1 MTITETMIA
10 DALHELSS
18 RDSDIARAVA
28 EVGHPPTR
36 NRQPGFA
43 TLIGII
49 TAQQI
54 STAAAMAIRTRLEAA
69 ADPLTPENFLAL
81 DDAAL
86 AAVGLSGRK
95 MEYGRALATTIV
107 SGDFDPTHLATLPEE
122 EAMASLISHK
132 GIGRW
137 SAEIYLLF
145 ALGRTNVW
153 PADDLAVAVAVQKL
167 KKLNERPNRERMEA
181 IAEPWRPWRGIVALL
196 MWQYYRGAPFSS
208 DGLTPAPTLAKKGV
222 QK

>member
-1 MTITETMIA
+1 MSIAMAITEALIA
-10 DALHELSS
+10 DALHELSN
-18 RDSDIARAVA
+18 RDEDIARAVQ

-36 NRQPGFA
+36 NHEPGFA

-54 STAAAMAIRTRLEAA
+54 SAAAASAIRARLETA

-95 MEYGRALATTIV
+95 IEYGRALATTIV
-107 SGDFDPTHLATLPEE
+107 SGEFGLANLSTLPEE
-122 EAMASLISHK
+122 EARASLISHK

-145 ALGRTNVW
+145 ALGRTDVW

-167 KKLNERPNRERMEA
+167 KSLNERPNRERMEA

-196 MWQYYRGAPFSS
+196 MWQYYRGAPFGA
-208 DGLTPAPTLAKKGV
+208 DGQTAKKKGV
-222 QK
+222 RK

>member
-1 MTITETMIA
+1 MSIAMAITESLIA
-10 DALHELSS
+10 DALRELSS
-18 RDSDIARAVA
+18 RDTDIARAVA

-54 STAAAMAIRTRLEAA
+54 SAAAASAIRTRLETAA
-69 ADPLTPENFLAL
+69 NPLTPENFLAL
-81 DDAAL
+81 DDDAMSAI
-86 AAVGLSGRK
+86 GLSGRK
-95 MEYGRALATTIV
+95 IEYGRALAAAIV
-107 SGDFDPTHLATLPEE
+107 SGDFDPANLATLPEE

-145 ALGRTNVW
+145 ALGRTDVW
-153 PADDLAVAVAVQKL
+153 PADDLAVAVAVQRL
-167 KKLNERPNRERMEA
+167 KRLNERPNRERMDA
-181 IAEPWRPWRGIVALL
+181 IAEAWRPWRGIVALL
-196 MWQYYRGAPFSS
+196 MWQYYRGAPFGA
-208 DGLTPAPTLAKKGV
+208 DKPTPKKRGAR
-222 QK
+222 K

>member
-1 MTITETMIA
+1 MAITEALIA

-18 RDSDIARAVA
+18 RDTDIARAVA

-36 NRQPGFA
+36 NREPGFA

-54 STAAAMAIRTRLEAA
+54 SAAAATAIRTRLEAA

-81 DDAAL
+81 DDTAL
-86 AAVGLSGRK
+86 ATVGLSGRK
-95 MEYGRALATTIV
+95 IEYGRALAATIV
-107 SGDFDPTHLATLPEE
+107 SGDFDPAYLATLPED

-145 ALGRTNVW
+145 ALGRTDVW

-167 KKLNERPNRERMEA
+167 KRLNERPNRKRMEA

-196 MWQYYRGAPFSS
+196 MWQYYRGAPFSA
-208 DGLTPAPTLAKKGV
+208 DGPTPKKKGAR
-222 QK
+222 K